1 MIISL
6 SIISLVYCG
15 SSLSLNM
22 MQPFDQFDLKASYP
36 TAFKN
41 IKFMYWICSIG
52 PILSLTGSLLIG
64 IFTIARTSLSM
75 SQDGLFFKFLS
86 HINAKTQVAD
96 FATITSLILCVI
108 LVIFIDVPS
117 LVGFSDVTS
126 FLTYSLIGVGILVI
140 RYVHEDLDKDEP
152 YSNNIN
158 TTRNC
163 LEASTSSQSDETQN
177 LLGHSIKKAWGFQ
190 NFKSKFSRHSFF
202 RSKINSLFLIIY
214 IYFSNI
220 TLFGLLNLF
229 DSIKYVLVGLFVV
242 NNICSIMVLSIF
254 KQSKASESLAFKVPL
269 VPIIPILVII
279 SNNYLLMAC
288 DLTEWGI
295 FGLVLVGG
303 KNFTS
308 CECNSLPV
316 VDQIVTKNF

>member
-96 FATITSLILCVI
+96 FATITSLVLCVI

-126 FLTYSLIGVGILVI
+126 FLTYSLIGVGILVL
-140 RYVHEDLDKDEP
+140 RYVHDDLDKDEP

-158 TTRNC
+158 TTRDC
-163 LEASTSSQSDETQN
+163 LEASTSSQSDENQS
-177 LLGHSIKKAWGFQ
+177 LLGQSENIGKKAWRFQ
-190 NFKSKFSRHSFF
+190 NFKSKCSRHSFF
-202 RSKINSLFLIIY
+202 RSKMNSLFLIIY

-229 DSIKYVLVGLFVV
+229 DSIKYLLV
-242 NNICSIMVLSIF
+242 
-254 KQSKASESLAFKVPL
+254 QSHCLNPFDA
-269 VPIIPILVII
+269 
-279 SNNYLLMAC
+279 
-288 DLTEWGI
+288 
-295 FGLVLVGG
+295 
-303 KNFTS
+303 
-308 CECNSLPV
+308 
-316 VDQIVTKNF
+316 